1 MMELAYP
8 DNAALPAETDYK
20 TQQVLQGIVRL
31 KELEPKIEDCKT
43 VNDVNHIRTN
53 CQLIQTYARERKLD
67 QEVVYWAQRCA
78 LKCTRKIGEILLAM
92 KERRELRGKG
102 QPRKSIL
109 VPDDN
114 TSTLSD
120 LKLTADESSNAQAL
134 ASVPEKEL
142 DDIITEQTKNGNKL
156 STKAVVKEVRSR
168 LPQKPPKARDSIKD
182 IPVKRRIMSD
192 KFPLY
197 WTQERKLLDQF
208 FTPSEIDKL
217 PELWQK
223 NFADYL
229 MEKKTSVEKVKA
241 AFQIS

>member
-142 DDIITEQTKNGNKL
+142 DDIITEQ
-156 STKAVVKEVRSR
+156 
-168 LPQKPPKARDSIKD
+168 
-182 IPVKRRIMSD
+182 
-192 KFPLY
+192 
-197 WTQERKLLDQF
+197 F